1 MSNIDFRLKCWY
13 EAGCNLKTDFCEKT
27 CHRYLQMNY
36 LINNCGM
43 KNADRFLKP
52 ISPAKIDVDAY
63 LQLQEIKDNIVQFVE
78 ESRNLYI
85 ISHNLQTGKTTWSLK
100 IMYKFFDEI
109 WAGNGFVQRGYFI
122 HVPEFV
128 NKTKSFQYKD
138 SDEFKKLDRA
148 IKEVDLVVW
157 DDISSLELNS
167 NEQSFINMY
176 IDKRMLEG
184 KSNIFNGMYLDKEMG
199 PKCLGM
205 KLYSRLNNCEMV
217 SLMGTSYRK

>member
-1 MSNIDFRLKCWY
+1 
-13 EAGCNLKTDFCEKT
+13 
-27 CHRYLQMNY
+27 
-36 LINNCGM
+36 M

-138 SDEFKKLDRA
+138 SDEFKKLDKA

-184 KSNIFNGMYLDKEMG
+184 KSNIFNGMYVDKEMG
-199 PKCLGM
+199 PKWLGM

>member
-138 SDEFKKLDRA
+138 SDEFKKLDKA

-167 NEQSFINMY
+167 NKQSFINMY

-205 KLYSRLNNCEMV
+205 KSYSRLNNCEMV

>member
-128 NKTKSFQYKD
+128 NNSNFV
-138 SDEFKKLDRA
+138 E
-148 IKEVDLVVW
+148 KEVEENIAAKPIEEIKLTEEAEN
-157 DDISSLELNS
+157 ILKTNKRKNS
-167 NEQSFINMY
+167 
-176 IDKRMLEG
+176 
-184 KSNIFNGMYLDKEMG
+184 
-199 PKCLGM
+199 
-205 KLYSRLNNCEMV
+205 
-217 SLMGTSYRK
+217 

>member
-63 LQLQEIKDNIVQFVE
+63 LHLQEIKDNIVQFVE

-85 ISHNLQTGKTTWSLK
+85 VSHNLQTGKTTWSLK

-138 SDEFKKLDRA
+138 SDEFKKLDKA

-157 DDISSLELNS
+157 DDISSLELNAS
-167 NEQSFINMY
+167 EQSFINMY

-184 KSNIFNGMYLDKEMG
+184 KSNIFNGMYLDKEVG

>member
-63 LQLQEIKDNIVQFVE
+63 LRLQEIKDNIVQFVE

-138 SDEFKKLDRA
+138 SDEFKKLDKA

>member
-138 SDEFKKLDRA
+138 SDEFKKLDKA

-199 PKCLGM
+199 SKCLGM

>member
-85 ISHNLQTGKTTWSLK
+85 VSHNLQTGKTTWSLK

-138 SDEFKKLDRA
+138 SDEFKKLDKA

>member
-138 SDEFKKLDRA
+138 SDEFKKLDKA

-217 SLMGTSYRK
+217 SLMGKSYRK

>member
-85 ISHNLQTGKTTWSLK
+85 VSHNLQTGKTTWSLK

-138 SDEFKKLDRA
+138 SDEFKKLDKA

-217 SLMGTSYRK
+217 SLMGTSYRN

>member
-13 EAGCNLKTDFCEKT
+13 EAGCNLKTEFCEKT

-138 SDEFKKLDRA
+138 SDEFKKLDKA

>member
-52 ISPAKIDVDAY
+52 ISPAKIDVAAY

-138 SDEFKKLDRA
+138 SDEFKKLDKA

>member
-27 CHRYLQMNY
+27 CHRYFQMNY

-138 SDEFKKLDRA
+138 SDEFKKLDKA

>member
-1 MSNIDFRLKCWY
+1 
-13 EAGCNLKTDFCEKT
+13 
-27 CHRYLQMNY
+27 MNY

-109 WAGNGFVQRGYFI
+109 SPHTDNYELKVTFGKETLSANRYSHLDMLGNEIKIGDIGVGCSGRGSTQGLEIQQILSMSKVLINGNLRPTNFI
-122 HVPEFV
+122 VLKPI
-128 NKTKSFQYKD
+128 D
-138 SDEFKKLDRA
+138 GRP
-148 IKEVDLVVW
+148 IKGV
-157 DDISSLELNS
+157 
-167 NEQSFINMY
+167 
-176 IDKRMLEG
+176 
-184 KSNIFNGMYLDKEMG
+184 
-199 PKCLGM
+199 
-205 KLYSRLNNCEMV
+205 
-217 SLMGTSYRK
+217 

>member
-138 SDEFKKLDRA
+138 SDEFKKLDKA

>member
-1 MSNIDFRLKCWY
+1 
-13 EAGCNLKTDFCEKT
+13 
-27 CHRYLQMNY
+27 MNY

-138 SDEFKKLDRA
+138 SDEFKKLDKA

>member
-122 HVPEFV
+122 HIPEFV

-138 SDEFKKLDRA
+138 SDEFKKLDKA

>member
-1 MSNIDFRLKCWY
+1 M
-13 EAGCNLKTDFCEKT
+13 NLKNWIK
-27 CHRYLQMNY
+27 
-36 LINNCGM
+36 
-43 KNADRFLKP
+43 
-52 ISPAKIDVDAY
+52 
-63 LQLQEIKDNIVQFVE
+63 QLLPK
-78 ESRNLYI
+78 
-85 ISHNLQTGKTTWSLK
+85 
-100 IMYKFFDEI
+100 
-109 WAGNGFVQRGYFI
+109 
-122 HVPEFV
+122 
-128 NKTKSFQYKD
+128 
-138 SDEFKKLDRA
+138 
-148 IKEVDLVVW
+148 VDLVVW